1 MIETSQL
8 LLFISA
14 DLVGSTSIKSTQV
27 NIEEDRS
34 WIGYFKKFY
43 LDLPFIVNENLKE
56 NNLKID
62 IWKFN
67 GDEILFKAVI
77 NRINDIKVIIGRYIE
92 SVREFQEKN
101 SQENSYIIKT
111 TIWTAG
117 FPVINK
123 EVTPLLRDEN
133 SNNKDEITNPYQDY
147 IGPSIDAG
155 FRLTKFADPNKIV
168 LSIELA
174 YIVAK
179 QFPEDFKIFYSGN
192 EILKGI
198 LKERPYP
205 IFFLS
210 TPDKT
215 EEIRNKLIGAGS
227 KDSSIVTQYI
237 KSYIHSIKDPFLIV
251 LPYLISSEESFGEI
265 HPIHQQFLD
274 RNKRRDE
281 TMLSDPDDIKNTKP
295 IDDLPQK
302 VKTLK

>member
-147 IGPSIDAG
+147 IHYKA
-155 FRLTKFADPNKIV
+155 R
-168 LSIELA
+168 
-174 YIVAK
+174 
-179 QFPEDFKIFYSGN
+179 
-192 EILKGI
+192 
-198 LKERPYP
+198 
-205 IFFLS
+205 
-210 TPDKT
+210 
-215 EEIRNKLIGAGS
+215 
-227 KDSSIVTQYI
+227 
-237 KSYIHSIKDPFLIV
+237 
-251 LPYLISSEESFGEI
+251 
-265 HPIHQQFLD
+265 
-274 RNKRRDE
+274 
-281 TMLSDPDDIKNTKP
+281 
-295 IDDLPQK
+295 
-302 VKTLK
+302 